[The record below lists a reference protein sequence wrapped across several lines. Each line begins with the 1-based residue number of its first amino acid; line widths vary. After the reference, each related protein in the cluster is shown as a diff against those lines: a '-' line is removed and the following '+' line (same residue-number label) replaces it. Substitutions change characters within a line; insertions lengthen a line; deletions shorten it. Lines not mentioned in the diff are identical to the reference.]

1 MAELNVSQI
10 MESIPEYFNPEKATG
25 IEAVVQCFFSGN
37 QASNWFIV
45 IKDQTCKVEKGQ
57 VEHPDITIKANV
69 EEGVKLFTGE
79 MDPMRAFLLRKVKV
93 SGDMALGM
101 KLLNLFDRPY

>member
-1 MAELNVSQI
+1 MAEYNVKDI
-10 MESIPEYFNPEKATG
+10 MESVPEYFNPESAKG
-25 IEAVVQCFFSGN
+25 INAVVQCFFTGK
-37 QASNWFIV
+37 QASNWVVV
-45 IKDQTCKVEKGQ
+45 IKDQTCEVNEGQ
-57 VEHPDITIKANV
+57 IEHPDITIKADGEV
-69 EEGVKLFTGE
+69 GVKLFTGE

>member
-57 VEHPDITIKANV
+57 VDHPDITIKAKG

>member
-10 MESIPEYFNPEKATG
+10 MESIPEYFNPERAKG
-25 IEAVVQCFFSGN
+25 IEAVVQCFFSGK
-37 QASNWFIV
+37 QASDWFIV
-45 IKDQTCKVEKGQ
+45 IKDQTCEVEAGQ
-57 VEHPDITIKANV
+57 VDQPDITIKADG

-101 KLLNLFDRPY
+101 KLLNLFDRPD

>member
-45 IKDQTCKVEKGQ
+45 IKNQTCKVEKGQ
-57 VEHPDITIKANV
+57 VDHPDITIKANG

>member
-10 MESIPEYFNPEKATG
+10 MESIPEYFNPERAKG
-25 IEAVVQCFFSGN
+25 INAVVQCFFSGR
-37 QASNWFIV
+37 QASNWFVV
-45 IKDQTCKVEKGQ
+45 IKDQTCEVEEGQ
-57 VEHPDITIKANV
+57 VDHPDITIKADG

-79 MDPMRAFLLRKVKV
+79 MDPMRAFLLRKIKV
-93 SGDMALGM
+93 SGDMGLGM